1 MFCKKCGREMKE
13 GDMFC
18 GECGEPVAESRDNR
32 KQRTSYE
39 PGPSSPSFD
48 LSNSQILKLI
58 KIYLFKPLSFFS
70 EFKGKETV
78 KTSIALILGLPFL
91 YGIINIIYSSAIVSS
106 FFSGI
111 KKIPDILANANI
123 ISFQEA
129 IEAKTQLA
137 MSTEFLTFRNQIENM
152 IDNKKIFL
160 NGFLQIFI
168 IIIVT
173 IIILEMLN
181 MLMLKSKIKAIDILF
196 ISSASYIPL
205 LLSLIVASLA
215 SLVSILLG
223 VFIMIFGYVLSFI
236 TLYSGIKQFSDEKND
251 KIFAVMTITFV
262 IVSVI
267 GTIIITKSFED
278 SLLTIKNFF
287 TSLERFI

>member
-1 MFCKKCGREMKE
+1 MFCKKCGKEMKE

-18 GECGEPVAESRDNR
+18 GECGERVVESRDNS
-32 KQRTSYE
+32 QQNNSYKVE
-39 PGPSSPSFD
+39 QSVPSF
-48 LSNSQILKLI
+48 NVNNIQILKLI

-70 EFKGKETV
+70 EFKNEETI
-78 KTSIALILGLPFL
+78 KTSISLILGLPFL

-129 IEAKTQLA
+129 IQAKTQLA
-137 MSTEFLTFRNQIENM
+137 MSTEFLTFRSQIENM

-160 NGFLQIFI
+160 NGFLQIFL

-181 MLMLKSKIKAIDILF
+181 ILMLKSKIKAIDILF
-196 ISSASYIPL
+196 ISSASYIPVL
-205 LLSLIVASLA
+205 LALIVASLA
-215 SLVSILLG
+215 SLISILLG
-223 VFIMIFGYVLSFI
+223 VFIIIFGYVLSFI

-262 IVSVI
+262 IVSII

-287 TSLERFI
+287 TSLKRFI